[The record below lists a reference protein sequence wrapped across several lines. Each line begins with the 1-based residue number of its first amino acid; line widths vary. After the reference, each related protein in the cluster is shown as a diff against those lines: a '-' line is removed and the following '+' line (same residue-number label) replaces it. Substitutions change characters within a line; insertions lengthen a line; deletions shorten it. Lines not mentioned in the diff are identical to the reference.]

1 VIAQVDAED
10 RGAWRNSF
18 GNMGGALNS
27 LWENVLK
34 DYSLWE
40 NVLKDLGGSV
50 D

>member
-1 VIAQVDAED
+1 MVQVAAEGHD
-10 RGAWRNSF
+10 AWRNSF

-34 DYSLWE
+34 D
-40 NVLKDLGGSV
+40 LGGSV